1 MQGRAIKM
9 GDEAARWHG
18 TTRSRSSLALSMAGQ
33 SVGAKDQWFEA
44 TTHTFNP
51 NCASAAG
58 DANSAALGRPA
69 LASQEE
75 LIVGSRFRPV

>member
-1 MQGRAIKM
+1 MSPSLVLVLYLIL
-9 GDEAARWHG
+9 E
-18 TTRSRSSLALSMAGQ
+18 SLRSSLALSMAGQ

-75 LIVGSRFRPV
+75 LLVGSYFRPV